1 MNTGNTHSRVTAWK
15 LWQRNGLIWVAL
27 MCLLALTLFLA
38 YIPMGVITP
47 TAGIVIAFAKSGLVA
62 VLFMELAGSRP
73 LIRLAAATGLVFLT
87 VFFAL
92 TLADVL
98 SRLAQK

>member
-1 MNTGNTHSRVTAWK
+1 MNIGNTHQRVTARK

-27 MCLLALTLFLA
+27 MGLLILTLVLA
-38 YIPMGVITP
+38 YVPMGVFTP
-47 TAGIVIAFAKSGLVA
+47 SAGIAIAFIKAGLV
-62 VLFMELAGSRP
+62 VMLFMDLAGSRP
-73 LIRLAAATGLVFLT
+73 LIRLAAAAGLVFLA

-98 SRLAQK
+98 SRMAQQ

>member
-1 MNTGNTHSRVTAWK
+1 MSTENTKTRSIAWK

-27 MCLLALTLFLA
+27 ICLLALSLVLA
-38 YIPMGVITP
+38 YVPMGGFTP
-47 TAGIVIAFAKSGLVA
+47 TAGIAIAFAKAALV
-62 VLFMELAGSRP
+62 VMLFMDLAGSKP
-73 LIRLAAATGLVFLT
+73 LIRLSAAAGLVFLT
-87 VFFAL
+87 VLFAL